1 MPKAVTVTHM
11 CCECVCS
18 DCDAVTAT
26 KPPGIKGTPL
36 GPSLPTFLTSV
47 WGKAVSAGSTIALLN
62 GTFGTGMCKTAVKHA
77 QAAPSCRLQH
87 TAGEMHVSLSK
98 SPHIKMGETPI
109 RIGGRRRYV
118 WAYIGDAV
126 VLIKMGLE
134 E

>member
-1 MPKAVTVTHM
+1 MPNP
-11 CCECVCS
+11 E
-18 DCDAVTAT
+18 
-26 KPPGIKGTPL
+26 IKILRDELSKVIPEIQKMRVLNEKLTRAL
-36 GPSLPTFLTSV
+36 G
-47 WGKAVSAGSTIALLN
+47 
-62 GTFGTGMCKTAVKHA
+62 
-77 QAAPSCRLQH
+77 CRLQH

-98 SPHIKMGETPI
+98 SPHIKMDETPI